1 MAKLELSPLTGIPE
15 PVSHLEGRRRPA
27 TSAATG
33 TGSRTAR
40 RAFGRASGP
49 GFHCRSPRC
58 PCRAGKPARRRPGRV
73 VRPRDWAGRIM
84 AAVDVRPDTANAL
97 AGRLVGARHDP
108 NFWSALDALQHD
120 GMLGDAA
127 LFPGQRIARLER
139 RWPPLK
145 RRVRAT
151 PALAAEQRTSM
162 TDRVEPVISPDQ
174 KLSDHR
180 SMPDVET

>member
-1 MAKLELSPLTGIPE
+1 
-15 PVSHLEGRRRPA
+15 
-27 TSAATG
+27 
-33 TGSRTAR
+33 
-40 RAFGRASGP
+40 
-49 GFHCRSPRC
+49 
-58 PCRAGKPARRRPGRV
+58 
-73 VRPRDWAGRIM
+73 M